1 MSRAIV
7 APTKADERGHSL
19 IQAETRYLDYSGRDD
34 ALSGGVKMI
43 PIRTPKGDF
52 KVWTKRVG
60 NNPKVKVLLLHG
72 GPAATHEYWEACDSY
87 LPAAGIEY
95 FYYDQLG
102 SAYSDQ
108 PNDPELWEIERF
120 VDEVE
125 QVRQELDLNHS
136 NFYLVGHSWGGILA
150 IEYALRFQHHLK
162 GLVISNMMASVPAYN
177 EYANKVHK
185 PGIEPGAMA
194 EIERIEA
201 AGEFT
206 DPRYM
211 DLLVHHHY
219 VHHVL
224 RMPADEWPDPVNRA
238 FAKLNYPLYVLMQGP
253 SELGAKGKLV
263 AWDRTGD
270 LDRISVPTLVIGA
283 THDTMDP
290 KHMEMIAGRIPKGRF
305 HLCPNGS
312 HMAMYDDQQI
322 YFEGLIGF
330 IRDVEDSIV

>member
-1 MSRAIV
+1 LLG
-7 APTKADERGHSL
+7 T
-19 IQAETRYLDYSGRDD
+19 ETPYLDYSGRDD
-34 ALSGGVKMI
+34 VLSGGVRMV

-60 NNPKVKVLLLHG
+60 NNPNAKVLLLHG

-108 PNDPELWEIERF
+108 PDDPDLWEIDRF

-125 QVRQELDLNHS
+125 QVRKALNLNHG
-136 NFYLVGHSWGGILA
+136 NFYLAGHSWGGLLA
-150 IEYALRFQHHLK
+150 IEYALQFQQHLK
-162 GLVISNMMASVPAYN
+162 GLVISNMMASIPAYN
-177 EYANKVHK
+177 EYADKALK
-185 PGIEPGAMA
+185 PGIDRGAMA
-194 EIERIEA
+194 EIERMEA
-201 AGEFT
+201 TGEFT
-206 DPRYM
+206 KPRYM
-211 DLLVHHHY
+211 ELLMQHHY
-219 VHHVL
+219 VQHVL

-253 SELGAKGKLV
+253 SELGASGKL
-263 AWDRTGD
+263 ANWDRTRD
-270 LDRISVPTLVIGA
+270 LDQINVPTLVIGA

-312 HMAMYDDQQI
+312 HMAMYDDQKT
-322 YFEGLIGF
+322 YFAGLIRF
-330 IRDVEDSIV
+330 ISDVERDAG